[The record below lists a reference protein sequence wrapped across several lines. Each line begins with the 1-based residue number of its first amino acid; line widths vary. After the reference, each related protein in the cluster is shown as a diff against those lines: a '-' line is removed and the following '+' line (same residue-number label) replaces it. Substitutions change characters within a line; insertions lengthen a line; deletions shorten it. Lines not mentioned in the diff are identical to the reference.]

1 MTGITAERDVI
12 HLALEDRCS
21 HCGAQLMDDQE
32 WCHQCG
38 AARTLIHRPPDWR
51 IGIAIVATVAA
62 LAVVIFVLVLSNLS
76 SSSGS
81 PSQARAAATATT
93 VAAPKQS
100 GTGALTGWPVGLGGW
115 TVSLATGRTRVAAA
129 AKAHRIATAGVQVG
143 VLDSTLHPALKPG
156 RWIVFSSRYPTKA
169 RAQAAAAQLV
179 SLGYAHAHA
188 LLVGR
193 PA

>member
-1 MTGITAERDVI
+1 MTGITAERNVI

-21 HCGAQLMDDQE
+21 HCGAELMEEQE
-32 WCHQCG
+32 WCHDCG

-51 IGIAIVATVAA
+51 IGIAIVGIVAA
-62 LAVVIFVLVLSNLS
+62 LAVLVFVLVLSNAS
-76 SSSGS
+76 SSSSS
-81 PSQARAAATATT
+81 PSQARAAAAATT
-93 VAAPKQS
+93 VAARRQP
-100 GTGALTGWPVGLGGW
+100 GTGAVTGWPVGLGGW
-115 TVSLATGRTRVAAA
+115 TVSLATTSSRGAADA
-129 AKAHRIATAGVQVG
+129 RARAIATDGVQVG

-156 RWIVFSSRYPTKA
+156 RWVVFSNRYPTKA

-179 SLGYAHAHA
+179 SLGQAHAHA